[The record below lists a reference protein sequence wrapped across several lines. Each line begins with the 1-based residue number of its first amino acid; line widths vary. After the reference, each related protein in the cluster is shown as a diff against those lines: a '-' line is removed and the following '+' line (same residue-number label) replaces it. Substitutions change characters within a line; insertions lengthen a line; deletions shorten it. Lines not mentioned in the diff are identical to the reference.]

1 MKQKLFWALCFTA
14 GGFMYSQQNQKTV
27 QLDSVQIDTKTM
39 LPRKSS
45 GKVVF
50 KITSQDLE
58 KKSGMSVSQI
68 VNQVSGIEINGS
80 RGNEGQ
86 NLGYFVRGGR
96 NRQVVIMIDGVQMND
111 PSQIANDF
119 DLRLLSSA
127 AIESIEIIKGA
138 SSVLYGSG
146 AATAV
151 ISITTKK
158 TSEEPVA
165 AVFSSSYG
173 SNSAAENRDG
183 TLNEFTNY
191 VGVNGTVHG
200 FFYKLDFSNRF
211 SDGLSAIAADEGDP
225 KFQED
230 VFNRYNLN
238 LNVGYHFSKQ
248 FKISRFFG
256 IDNFKAGFD
265 DFSYVDA
272 DNESESKQRRTG
284 GTLQWKHKKATVT
297 FNDSYTWIEREIS
310 ASFPSKYDAEA
321 YSFDAFVNYEVTSE
335 ILIMAGLN
343 GNFSSFNSFTIPY
356 GETNFNQDVSD
367 EVANFNII
375 DPYLNLLYI
384 SNFGLNLNAGLR
396 LNMHSD
402 YGNNVVYNINPSYNF
417 DFKNNNLK
425 ILASYST
432 AYITPSLFQLY
443 DPLYGNASLQPE
455 ENTTMEAG
463 VEFTSANAL
472 RFSAVYFSRNE
483 TNYVDFVNVDPDL
496 FIYQYQNTNDAFTA
510 SGIEIEASKKF
521 AKKFTATANYTNTQA
536 DERFALRIPEHKLN
550 ASLGYQVFVT
560 TYLGLNYQF
569 NSERDESF
577 FNPLTFESEN
587 TVLSSYGLLDIT
599 GSHRL
604 SKNVK
609 LFASMSNILNEEFE
623 ELYRYQTRGRNFR
636 LGFTLTF

>member
-183 TLNEFTNY
+183 ALNEFTNY

-200 FFYKLDFSNRF
+200 FFYKLDLSNRF

-321 YSFDAFVNYEVTSE
+321 YSFDAFANYEVTSE
-335 ILIMAGLN
+335 ISTMVGLN
-343 GNFSSFNSFTIPY
+343 GNFATFNSFSIPF
-356 GETNFNQDVSD
+356 GGRDFKL
-367 EVANFNII
+367 
-375 DPYLNLLYI
+375 DPYLNLVYI
-384 SNFGLNLNAGLR
+384 SKFGLNINTGLR

-472 RFSAVYFSRNE
+472 RFSVVYFSRNE

-521 AKKFTATANYTNTQA
+521 AKKFTAIANYTNTQA

-604 SKNVK
+604 SKNVQ

>member
-1 MKQKLFWALCFTA
+1 
-14 GGFMYSQQNQKTV
+14 
-27 QLDSVQIDTKTM
+27 M
-39 LPRKSS
+39 L
-45 GKVVF
+45 
-50 KITSQDLE
+50 
-58 KKSGMSVSQI
+58 
-68 VNQVSGIEINGS
+68 
-80 RGNEGQ
+80 
-86 NLGYFVRGGR
+86 
-96 NRQVVIMIDGVQMND
+96 
-111 PSQIANDF
+111 
-119 DLRLLSSA
+119 
-127 AIESIEIIKGA
+127 
-138 SSVLYGSG
+138 
-146 AATAV
+146 
-151 ISITTKK
+151 
-158 TSEEPVA
+158 
-165 AVFSSSYG
+165 
-173 SNSAAENRDG
+173 
-183 TLNEFTNY
+183 
-191 VGVNGTVHG
+191 
-200 FFYKLDFSNRF
+200 
-211 SDGLSAIAADEGDP
+211 
-225 KFQED
+225 
-230 VFNRYNLN
+230 
-238 LNVGYHFSKQ
+238 
-248 FKISRFFG
+248 
-256 IDNFKAGFD
+256 
-265 DFSYVDA
+265 
-272 DNESESKQRRTG
+272 
-284 GTLQWKHKKATVT
+284 
-297 FNDSYTWIEREIS
+297 
-310 ASFPSKYDAEA
+310 
-321 YSFDAFVNYEVTSE
+321 
-335 ILIMAGLN
+335 GLN
-343 GNFSSFNSFTIPY
+343 GNFATFNSFSIPF
-356 GETNFNQDVSD
+356 GGRDFKL
-367 EVANFNII
+367 

-384 SNFGLNLNAGLR
+384 SKFGLNINTGLR

>member
-1 MKQKLFWALCFTA
+1 MKQKLFWALCLTA

-225 KFQED
+225 KFEED

-248 FKISRFFG
+248 CKINRFFG

-265 DFSYVDA
+265 NFSYVDA

-284 GTLQWKHKKATVT
+284 GSLQWKHKKATVT

-321 YSFDAFVNYEVTSE
+321 YSFDAFANYEVTSE
-335 ILIMAGLN
+335 ISIMAGLN

-356 GETNFNQDVSD
+356 GGTNFNQDVSD

-496 FIYQYQNTNDAFTA
+496 FIYQYQNTNNAFTA

>member
-183 TLNEFTNY
+183 ALNEFTNY

-284 GTLQWKHKKATVT
+284 GSLQWKHKKATVT

-321 YSFDAFVNYEVTSE
+321 YSFDAFANYEVTSE
-335 ILIMAGLN
+335 ISTMLGLN
-343 GNFSSFNSFTIPY
+343 GNFATFNSFSIPF
-356 GETNFNQDVSD
+356 GGRDFKL
-367 EVANFNII
+367 

-384 SNFGLNLNAGLR
+384 SKFGLNINTGLR

>member
-1 MKQKLFWALCFTA
+1 
-14 GGFMYSQQNQKTV
+14 MYSQQNQKTV

-225 KFQED
+225 KFEED

-284 GTLQWKHKKATVT
+284 GSLQWKHKKATVT

-321 YSFDAFVNYEVTSE
+321 YSFDAFANYEVTSE
-335 ILIMAGLN
+335 ISIMAGLN

-356 GETNFNQDVSD
+356 GGTNFNQDVSD

-402 YGNNVVYNINPSYNF
+402 YGDHVVYNVNPSYNF

-496 FIYQYQNTNDAFTA
+496 FIYQYQNTNNAFTA

>member
-1 MKQKLFWALCFTA
+1 
-14 GGFMYSQQNQKTV
+14 MYSQQNQKTV

-183 TLNEFTNY
+183 ALNEFTNY

-200 FFYKLDFSNRF
+200 FFYKLDLSNRF

-321 YSFDAFVNYEVTSE
+321 YSFDAFANYEVTSE
-335 ILIMAGLN
+335 ISTMVGLN
-343 GNFSSFNSFTIPY
+343 GNFATFNSFSIPF
-356 GETNFNQDVSD
+356 GGRDFKL
-367 EVANFNII
+367 

-384 SNFGLNLNAGLR
+384 SKFGLNINTGLR

-472 RFSAVYFSRNE
+472 RFSVVYFSRNE

-604 SKNVK
+604 SKNVQ